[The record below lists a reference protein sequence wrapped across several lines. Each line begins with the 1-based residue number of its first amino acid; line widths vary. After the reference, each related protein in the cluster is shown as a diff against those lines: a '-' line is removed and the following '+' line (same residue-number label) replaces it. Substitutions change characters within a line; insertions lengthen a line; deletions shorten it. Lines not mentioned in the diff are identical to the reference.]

1 MDAYKATLMPLGLIA
16 AVGLGYMAGRFLEE
30 SELPPEPVNTTTQAM
45 TLAPPGPPPQ
55 ALAHAPPAPERDAE
69 KEARLADIDYELA
82 ELPADGAE
90 ALKEL
95 SEQIRQE
102 QERIAGLR
110 AQLRQ
115 SDRALLVEAASA
127 GADPGSAGQL
137 DFELEKAELGSELVS
152 AKIAVKEQEWF
163 LNHVFAGSDDTKEIR
178 ELKAEL
184 ERRRA
189 RVSDLEGRITALTAA
204 NRQSLDAGSAQRA
217 ARIQRWREERAAL
230 EAAYADSLGA
240 LSIRNQAYQ
249 RLAQESSQA
258 RRRAEQLQEEKKA
271 LAREDQDLSP

>member
-16 AVGLGYMAGRFLEE
+16 AVGLGYLAGHFLEK
-30 SELPPEPVNTTTQAM
+30 SELPPEPVNTTTRAM
-45 TLAPPGPPPQ
+45 TLPPPAPAAPK
-55 ALAHAPPAPERDAE
+55 ALAHAPPAPDPA

-82 ELPADGAE
+82 ELPADNAE
-90 ALKEL
+90 ALKAL

-115 SDRALLVEAASA
+115 SDRALLLEAASA
-127 GADPGSAGQL
+127 GADPARAGQL

-163 LNHVFAGSDDTKEIR
+163 LNHIFAGSDNTKEIR

-184 ERRRA
+184 GRRRA

-204 NRQSLDAGSAQRA
+204 NRQGLDAGSAQRA

-249 RLAQESSQA
+249 RLAQESSLA
-258 RRRAEQLQEEKKA
+258 RRRAEQLREERKA
-271 LAREDQDLSP
+271 LAREGRDLSP